1 MSASRVVV
9 TGGGGFIGSHLV
21 ERLIAQGDEVTIFD
35 GTPSPPHQ
43 RTARQHARYIQGD
56 VLDAAALR
64 RAITKGVDKVFHLAA
79 VVGVD
84 QYLERPLEVIDV
96 NVTGTRNVLD
106 LAGEVGAKVVLTSTS
121 EVFGKNPSVP
131 WREDDDRVLGSTAAD
146 RWAYSSSKALAEHIT
161 FGFVRQRRLEAT
173 IVRYFNVYGGGQRPG
188 FLVSRSVHRALNGRP
203 LIVYDTGKQTRSF
216 TFVQDAVSATLLAAD
231 HPAAVG
237 EAFNVGS
244 MTETTIGDTV
254 RLIAELAGPQQVPIT
269 YVDTQATLGQSYE
282 DLSRRIPDNSKARA
296 LLGWRPTTTLK
307 DGLAQ
312 TIAWARDNPWWL
324 ALPDSG
330 A

>member
-21 ERLIAQGDEVTIFD
+21 ERLIARGDEVTVFD
-35 GTPSPPHQ
+35 GTSSPPHQ
-43 RTARQHARYIQGD
+43 KIALQHARYIQGD

-64 RAITKGVDKVFHLAA
+64 RAITKGVDMVFHLAA

-84 QYLERPLEVIDV
+84 QYLARPLEVIDV

-106 LAGEVGAKVVLTSTS
+106 LASEVGAKVVVTSTS

-161 FGFVRQRRLEAT
+161 FGFVRQRRLQAT

-216 TFVQDAVSATLLAAD
+216 TFVQDAISATLLAAD

>member
-9 TGGGGFIGSHLV
+9 TGGCGFIGSHLV
-21 ERLIAQGDEVTIFD
+21 ERLIARGDEVTILD
-35 GTPSPPHQ
+35 GTPPPPHQ
-43 RTARQHARYIQGD
+43 KVARQHARYLQGD
-56 VLDAAALR
+56 VLDTATLR
-64 RAITKGVDKVFHLAA
+64 RAITDGVDVVFHLAA
-79 VVGVD
+79 LVGVD
-84 QYLERPLEVIDV
+84 QYLARPLEVIDV

-106 LAGEVGAKVVLTSTS
+106 LASGVGAKVVVASTS

-146 RWAYSSSKALAEHIT
+146 RWAYSSSKALAEHLT
-161 FGFVRQRRLEAT
+161 FGYVRQRRLQAT
-173 IVRYFNVYGGGQRPG
+173 IVRYFNAYGGGQRPG
-188 FLVSRSVHRALNGRP
+188 FIVSRSVHRALNGRS
-203 LIVYDTGKQTRSF
+203 LVVYDTGKQTRSF
-216 TFVQDAVSATLLAAD
+216 TFVQDAVGATLLAAD

-254 RLIAELAGPQQVPIT
+254 GLIAELTGPPNIPIT

-282 DLSRRIPDNSKARA
+282 DLSRRIPDNTKART
-296 LLGWRPTTTLK
+296 LLGWSPTTTLK